1 MRKSVPAAKKSRKPE
16 TRSLSALIL
25 RTHDEERRRL
35 ARQLHSTTGQSM
47 AALQINLSLVAQS
60 DKVLSSRARR
70 ALSDSAALAYQ
81 CALEVREL
89 SQKFYPPLLD
99 DLGLGPS
106 LRAHAEALACRTGI
120 AFEVDVPDE
129 MDRMPQ
135 PVEIALFRIIEEAL
149 DNAGRHSHS
158 KTAVLRVKNDRSR
171 LMLEV
176 IDHGRGSRNGL
187 TGLGI
192 ATMRERARS
201 LGGTLQIKSNSSGTR
216 VRVKIPR
223 SPSNGPA

>member
-1 MRKSVPAAKKSRKPE
+1 
-16 TRSLSALIL
+16 
-25 RTHDEERRRL
+25 
-35 ARQLHSTTGQSM
+35 M
-47 AALQINLSLVAQS
+47 AALQINLSLLAQS
-60 DKVLSSRARR
+60 DKALNLRARR

-81 CALEVREL
+81 CALDVREL

-99 DLGLGPS
+99 DLGLGPC
-106 LRAHAEALACRTGI
+106 LRAQAEAVACRTGI
-120 AFEVDVPDE
+120 AFEIDVPDE

-135 PVEIALFRIIEEAL
+135 PVEIALFRIVEEAL

-158 KTAVLRVKNDRSR
+158 KTAVLRVKNGRGG
-171 LMLEV
+171 LLLEV
-176 IDHGRGSRNGL
+176 IDHGRGSRHGL

-201 LGGTLQIKSNSSGTR
+201 LGGILQIKSGSGGTR

-223 SPSNGPA
+223 PSNNGAA